1 MDKQTVPTFLKP
13 AVWSSRYGAPWNRM
27 LWFVLT
33 CTIGANFYTLA
44 ITGYVVQD
52 ATFAE
57 YTIQVKCGSDTWVVN
72 RRFREF
78 VDLWNEYEAA
88 SLAATPPK
96 SFLCFRDLSEDYLSE
111 RRRVLEE
118 CLWDLLQ
125 LSSMGEIDAI
135 KEFLDLVK
143 DARY

>member
-13 AVWSSRYGAPWNRM
+13 AVWSSRY
-27 LWFVLT
+27 
-33 CTIGANFYTLA
+33 GANFYTLA

-78 VDLWNEYEAA
+78 VDLWNELY
-88 SLAATPPK
+88 SLGSRLPTLPPK